1 MKKTILI
8 LSAILLFIG
17 CGSDDE
23 EKKNIDVN
31 KTEESNVTTPKDEN
45 NISSV
50 DYTIPLKYEY
60 NKDGSS
66 TRRLAP
72 LYVNKHKEVQK
83 KLDESKSDSVEF
95 YSVLSGYIGDLYRG
109 TESLTTLPAYAPSG
123 ESKSQMLTVANGQV
137 DYSSYKLKGD
147 VDFNWEV
154 DFTDLKLLSKAI
166 LNDVDSF
173 QYDVNGDG
181 KVDTADVIDVVS
193 RFGNEIG
200 YFDFYTTDGTK
211 LSIDTRTTDEEKSFT
226 YGSSETQIMVVAKD
240 RNHASAYESG
250 LSDIGDVWYKK
261 DGWVLQNKV
270 TSINKLSKLNK
281 TTITGW
287 EFLGLNNEIESYPY
301 LTGMSYKITYYSA
314 EHPLFEEVFKVPLTD
329 KKIWD
334 VFINARETKMK
345 SYFSTTNMNYP
356 FKKTVHNSEEY
367 SSEIGLL
374 KGNKIGKIGEVT
386 IISNYHREEAN
397 GFSTDFILIKH
408 RYMTSAQTFYSPKS
422 YMLVGELQRDDQKEA
437 KGTVTVGR
445 IGPDQEDVLTGDIE
459 DSIFSV
465 EDASFGTYT
474 IDYLDGCSCS
484 NNLGEYVFEAEGE
497 TPVYTLKST
506 KVKTKLQL
514 LDKEKEPIDEKTIKI
529 VAKACVNSD
538 DDEKS
543 FSSVTDASGYVEF
556 SDVPIGDY
564 TVYVDGKENSE
575 LHFCEAYDGKLTGEK
590 LWDIDFKFISKRN
603 ADAPSSAMKDSS
615 GEWHWKK
622 IKISNITNSMN
633 SIETATTLIDNG
645 EYPYPIRFSNE
656 GATLILLTNTT
667 FFDKAENGLALH
679 YIESSPI
686 MSKRYCINI
695 DEGLID
701 NHMQELYP
709 SYHPDA
715 IAYLG
720 RLIFTTSC
728 GANTALDTSWMID
741 ASLHSA
747 EINSLKEYR
756 EFTVKSTGTWT
767 DDRGKTTMTVKFT
780 PSK

>member
-8 LSAILLFIG
+8 LSAMILFAG

-564 TVYVDGKENSE
+564 TVYVDGKENS
-575 LHFCEAYDGKLTGEK
+575 
-590 LWDIDFKFISKRN
+590 
-603 ADAPSSAMKDSS
+603 
-615 GEWHWKK
+615 
-622 IKISNITNSMN
+622 
-633 SIETATTLIDNG
+633 
-645 EYPYPIRFSNE
+645 
-656 GATLILLTNTT
+656 
-667 FFDKAENGLALH
+667 
-679 YIESSPI
+679 
-686 MSKRYCINI
+686 
-695 DEGLID
+695 
-701 NHMQELYP
+701 
-709 SYHPDA
+709 
-715 IAYLG
+715 
-720 RLIFTTSC
+720 
-728 GANTALDTSWMID
+728 
-741 ASLHSA
+741 
-747 EINSLKEYR
+747 
-756 EFTVKSTGTWT
+756 
-767 DDRGKTTMTVKFT
+767 
-780 PSK
+780 